1 VSARDSFD
9 DLGAAADPAMVVV
22 TTSLGDERS
31 GCLVG
36 FHAQSSIEPRRYT
49 VWLSRVN
56 HTYRVA
62 LLASHV
68 AVHFLTDADR
78 ALAELFGAVTGDS
91 VDKFART
98 PWTPG
103 PAGVPLLD
111 ACPHRL
117 VGRRITL
124 VDDGGDHV
132 AFVTEPVEAASPGPF
147 RPLRLAAVAGL
158 HAGHEV
164 DEATAPIGSAS

>member
-1 VSARDSFD
+1 VRDDFD
-9 DLGAAADPAMVVV
+9 HLVAAPDPAMVVV
-22 TTSLGDERS
+22 TTALGDERS

-68 AVHFLTDADR
+68 AVHFLTDSDR
-78 ALAELFGAVTGDS
+78 EVAELFGAETGDD
-91 VDKFART
+91 VDKFTGT

-132 AFVTEPVEAASPGPF
+132 AFVTEPVEARSPGRF
-147 RPLRLAAVAGL
+147 RPLRLSSVTGL
-158 HAGHEV
+158 HPGHEV
-164 DEATAPIGSAS
+164 DEDAPPVGSAS

>member
-1 VSARDSFD
+1 VGARDGFD
-9 DLGAAADPAMVVV
+9 DLVAAVDPAMVVV
-22 TTSLGDERS
+22 TTALGDERS
-31 GCLVG
+31 GCVVG

-68 AVHFLTDADR
+68 AVHFLTDDDR
-78 ALAELFGAVTGDS
+78 ALAELFGAETGDD

-124 VDDGGDHV
+124 IDDGGDHV
-132 AFVTEPVEAASPGPF
+132 AFVTEPVGAESRGPF
-147 RPLRLAAVAGL
+147 RPLRLAEVAGL
-158 HAGHEV
+158 HPGHEV
-164 DEATAPIGSAS
+164 EEDSAPVGSGS

>member
-1 VSARDSFD
+1 MGVRDDFD
-9 DLGAAADPAMVVV
+9 DLVAATDPGMVVV
-22 TTSLGDERS
+22 TTALGDERS

-36 FHAQSSIEPRRYT
+36 FHAQSSIEPRHYT

-62 LLASHV
+62 LGASHV
-68 AVHFLTDADR
+68 AVHFLTDGDR
-78 ALAELFGAVTGDS
+78 AVAELFGAETGDA

-103 PAGVPLLD
+103 PEGVPLLD

-117 VGRRITL
+117 VGRRIAL

-132 AFVTEPVEAASPGPF
+132 AFVTEPVEAASPGRF
-147 RPLRLAAVAGL
+147 RPLRLGAVAGL

-164 DEATAPIGSAS
+164 DEADPPVGSAS